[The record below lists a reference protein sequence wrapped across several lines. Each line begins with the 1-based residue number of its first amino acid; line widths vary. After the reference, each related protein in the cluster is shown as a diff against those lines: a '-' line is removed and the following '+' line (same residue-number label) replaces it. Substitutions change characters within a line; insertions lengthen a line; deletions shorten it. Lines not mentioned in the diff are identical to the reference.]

1 MNLIGIGSFSEVWHV
16 IDRKYKKEFAM
27 KKILKTKIIDKKF
40 IKGII
45 KERDLLSKLNH
56 PFLVNM
62 HFSFQNNQYLFMILD
77 LKKGGDLRYYFRLYK
92 TESSKFFSEDEC
104 KFMVS
109 NLVLALEYL
118 HKNNIV
124 HCDIKPENIV
134 ISKTG
139 YFYLT
144 DFGIAINLKEEEKNK
159 KSNNYNDNIVG
170 SLGYMAPEIMFQEKV
185 HFCADYFSLGV
196 ICYEMMMGKIPYHGK
211 GLEDTKKLIMANQ
224 VQIKKF
230 SIPLGWSP
238 EAADFINKLIQRKQ
252 YKRLGYNNFE
262 EIKNHPWL
270 INIDWKKIYLHE
282 LKSPFVPDLNR
293 KNINNI
299 YFNEKKKENEDS
311 KITLERYKII
321 EENKD
326 NQLQFDDFYYY
337 NKYSMKY
344 NKEKDIFIN
353 PHSKYEDK
361 DSKSIDRNNNSNK
374 ISRNRNL
381 NKIHRYCLTSKK

>member
-77 LKKGGDLRYYFRLYK
+77 LKKGGDLRYYFRLCE
-92 TESSKFFSEDEC
+92 TESSKFFSEGEC

-144 DFGIAINLKEEEKNK
+144 DFGIAINLKK
-159 KSNNYNDNIVG
+159 K
-170 SLGYMAPEIMFQEKV
+170 K
-185 HFCADYFSLGV
+185 
-196 ICYEMMMGKIPYHGK
+196 
-211 GLEDTKKLIMANQ
+211 
-224 VQIKKF
+224 IKK
-230 SIPLGWSP
+230 
-238 EAADFINKLIQRKQ
+238 
-252 YKRLGYNNFE
+252 
-262 EIKNHPWL
+262 
-270 INIDWKKIYLHE
+270 
-282 LKSPFVPDLNR
+282 V
-293 KNINNI
+293 
-299 YFNEKKKENEDS
+299 
-311 KITLERYKII
+311 II
-321 EENKD
+321 I
-326 NQLQFDDFYYY
+326 
-337 NKYSMKY
+337 M
-344 NKEKDIFIN
+344 II
-353 PHSKYEDK
+353 
-361 DSKSIDRNNNSNK
+361 
-374 ISRNRNL
+374 
-381 NKIHRYCLTSKK
+381 